1 MFVRLTYFGFKT
13 EKIKELKKFYNEV
26 AIPTL
31 RTPFAG
37 VAMHIAEGRPVGSRC
52 LELAEIR
59 GLGKAQTFILKVNFV
74 SASVE
79 DTSIS
84 PPCDLA
90 ISAAI

>member
-1 MFVRLTYFGFKT
+1 MVVAQLCSGDVQPVV
-13 EKIKELKKFYNEV
+13 KFCQG